1 MVDSVDLRIG
11 LHGLPI
17 LDVLRDFI
25 LRVWRRSVFKGFRRC
40 MRSTHGVSWVTIPS
54 KDIIAGRVCI
64 EKVVSASFW
73 DWSNGTRLFFWRW
86 PIESREWARDGHPIY
101 VSGTLPNYRRKQ
113 AVERDP
119 KIREVVAS
127 KLEKIVHRGYIQPG
141 SIQSLISFFT
151 VPKGEADVR
160 VMFDGTRSG
169 LNDAIWAPSFH
180 LPTIESLYL
189 C

>member
-25 LRVWRRSVFKGFRRC
+25 LRVWRRSVFKGFRRY
-40 MRSTHGVSWVTIPS
+40 MISTHGVSWVTIPS

-127 KLEKIVHRGYIQPG
+127 KLEKFVHRGYIQPG